1 VSIREHTLAYVRI
14 GEDRGGPVLLLAEE
28 EEAVSVDED
37 AEPEPKSTTAHMRIP
52 TAEFAPLFRAAAS
65 GKGSPAR
72 FQSAARIQPQ
82 HTFASASIR
91 HLGQAWSRIR
101 ARGGR
106 KLWRNV

>member
-1 VSIREHTLAYVRI
+1 M
-14 GEDRGGPVLLLAEE
+14 LLLAEEE

-37 AEPEPKSTTAHMRIP
+37 AEPEPKSTTAHMRIA
-52 TAEFAPLFRAAAS
+52 TAEFAPFRAAAS

-82 HTFASASIR
+82 HTFASVRIR
-91 HLGQAWSRIR
+91 HLGQAWSRRR